1 MQNESKELLLEKLNE
16 INQWENE
23 KKDLWFWE
31 KISRLP
37 FKILDKI
44 TPKFLQEKI
53 GYAIDEVGNYIHTG
67 GKYLI
72 NEKAIFQKFEQKG
85 YVNSS
90 DPHSVTSI
98 SDLPIVNMD
107 TIARDLRDNRS
118 TFAGFQGATT
128 GIGGIF
134 TLALDIPFLL
144 GLSLKTL
151 QEIAVCYGYDPNDQ
165 KERIFIVKCLQFA
178 SSDIVGKQA
187 LLVEFETFSTRTE
200 HAHVF
205 SEIQGWREVVTTY
218 RDNFGWKKLFQ
229 MVPIAGVVF
238 GAFINKSMIEEISD
252 VGMMLYRKRKIIDRL
267 NQIGN
272 PALLAELKT
281 GENQ

>member
-1 MQNESKELLLEKLNE
+1 MQKESKELLLEKLNE

-23 KKDLWFWE
+23 QKDIWFWE
-31 KISRLP
+31 KFSRLP
-37 FKILDKI
+37 FKLLDKI
-44 TPKFLQEKI
+44 TPKFLQDKI
-53 GYAIDEVGNYIHTG
+53 GSAIDEIGNYIHTG

-72 NEKAIFQKFEQKG
+72 NEKVILQKFTQKG
-85 YVNSS
+85 YINGNDSS
-90 DPHSVTSI
+90 SI
-98 SDLPIVNMD
+98 MAISELPIINMD
-107 TIARDLRDNRS
+107 TIARELRDNRS
-118 TFAGFQGATT
+118 TFAGIQGATT

-151 QEIAVCYGYDPNDQ
+151 QEIAICYGYDPND
-165 KERIFIVKCLQFA
+165 KNERIFIVKCLQFA

-187 LLVEFETFSTRTE
+187 LLEEFESFSTNTQ

-267 NQIGN
+267 NQIEN
-272 PALLAELKT
+272 PTNIAEIR
-281 GENQ
+281 